1 MSLFS
6 KPYKETRISLGGSDI
21 ASLILVGCKEGVNG
35 LYLNELHFA
44 GDNNYYAYIVRDPLV
59 EIPNHYHLEYTYN
72 YWMKVYDDDEKIYR
86 ISADIIEV
94 YRSGDYG
101 CIIRALDK
109 DE

>member
-44 GDNNYYAYIVRDPLV
+44 GDNNYYAYIVRDSLV

-72 YWMKVYDDDEKIYR
+72 YWMKVYDDDEKTYR
-86 ISADIIEV
+86 ISADVIEV

-101 CIIRALDK
+101 CIIRALNK